1 MLSYFRWASLL
12 AAFGG
17 LTFWFKRSRRER
29 KVDPNTL
36 GQVSDQWFMD
46 RRRDL

>member
-1 MLSYFRWASLL
+1 MRSYFRWASLL

-17 LTFWFKRSRRER
+17 LFWFRRARRER

-36 GQVSDQWFMD
+36 GPVSDQWFMD
-46 RRRDL
+46 RRHDL

>member
-1 MLSYFRWASLL
+1 MRSYFGWASLL

-17 LTFWFKRSRRER
+17 LTFWFKRFRRSRS
-29 KVDPNTL
+29 VDPNTL
-36 GQVSDQWFMD
+36 GAVSEQWFMD